1 MSEEVQRWVSK
12 HNAMNALQT
21 EVWTT
26 TQDKLRNFVFRY
38 THDRAV
44 ADDIVQDVF
53 LKVHSKIG
61 QVRES
66 DKLVGWIFQVTRH
79 AITDYF
85 RQQSK
90 TIDVKDIDWDSDQ
103 VSLNDCV
110 SSCLSDM
117 LTTLPAKY
125 REALELIELKNLSQL
140 ELANVL
146 SISYSGAKSRVQRA
160 RQMLKEKMDERYTIQ
175 LDKYGNVLV
184 CENKTPCSCPQR
196 DALEL

>member
-1 MSEEVQRWVSK
+1 
-12 HNAMNALQT
+12 MNALQT

-110 SSCLSDM
+110 SD
-117 LTTLPAKY
+117 
-125 REALELIELKNLSQL
+125 R
-140 ELANVL
+140 
-146 SISYSGAKSRVQRA
+146 KSV
-160 RQMLKEKMDERYTIQ
+160 
-175 LDKYGNVLV
+175 V
-184 CENKTPCSCPQR
+184 
-196 DALEL
+196 